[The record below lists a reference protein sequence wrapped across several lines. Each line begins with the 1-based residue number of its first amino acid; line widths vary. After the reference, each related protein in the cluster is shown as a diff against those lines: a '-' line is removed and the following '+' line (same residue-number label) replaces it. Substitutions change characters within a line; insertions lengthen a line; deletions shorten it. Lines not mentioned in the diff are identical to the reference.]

1 MYSLNFPCRQAYN
14 CITPG
19 AKNQTQH
26 LGRPMV
32 TLLFT
37 AVLVLGLLAI
47 AIYFWQKPA
56 NTSQS
61 IEPLPPYQPQGLFSD
76 FRLNELQ
83 PATADQLSTDNKKV
97 TTEDFEQAVDAIRSF
112 QKSPNRSS
120 TAKLLH
126 VTALTDDARNYERA
140 IELVLMSWRDG
151 SLADM
156 SAKDLQT
163 LLNSEYWV
171 LSSSA
176 RTSGAGFVLK
186 RTLSNA
192 SRELESTNNNNPQL
206 PTLGERDKHGQH

>member
-1 MYSLNFPCRQAYN
+1 
-14 CITPG
+14 
-19 AKNQTQH
+19 
-26 LGRPMV
+26 MV

-37 AVLVLGLLAI
+37 AVLVLGLIAI

-61 IEPLPPYQPQGLFSD
+61 IEPLPPYQTQGLFSD

-83 PATADQLSTDNKKV
+83 PATADQLSTDNKEV
-97 TTEDFEQAVDAIRSF
+97 TTEDFEQSLDAIRSF

-120 TAKLLH
+120 TANLLH
-126 VTALTDDARNYERA
+126 ITALTDDARNYGRA

-156 SAKDLQT
+156 SARDLQT
-163 LLNSEYWV
+163 LFNSEYWV

-186 RTLSNA
+186 RILSNA
-192 SRELESTNNNNPQL
+192 NSELESTNNN
-206 PTLGERDKHGQH
+206 

>member
-1 MYSLNFPCRQAYN
+1 
-14 CITPG
+14 
-19 AKNQTQH
+19 
-26 LGRPMV
+26 MV

-37 AVLVLGLLAI
+37 AVLVLGLIAI

-61 IEPLPPYQPQGLFSD
+61 IEPLPPFQGQGLFSD
-76 FRLNELQ
+76 VRLNELQ

-97 TTEDFEQAVDAIRSF
+97 TTEDFEQAVDAIRTF
-112 QKSPNRSS
+112 QKSPSRSS
-120 TAKLLH
+120 VAKLLH
-126 VTALTDDARNYERA
+126 VTALADDAKNYGRA

-151 SLADM
+151 SLADI

-163 LLNSEYWV
+163 LFNSEYWV
-171 LSSSA
+171 LSSST

-192 SRELESTNNNNPQL
+192 NRELESANNN
-206 PTLGERDKHGQH
+206 

>member
-1 MYSLNFPCRQAYN
+1 
-14 CITPG
+14 
-19 AKNQTQH
+19 
-26 LGRPMV
+26 MV

-37 AVLVLGLLAI
+37 AVLILGLVAI

-61 IEPLPPYQPQGLFSD
+61 IESLPPQAQGLFSD

-83 PATADQLSTDNKKV
+83 PTTADQLSADNAKV
-97 TTEDFEQAVDAIRSF
+97 TKEDFEQALVAIRNF
-112 QKSPNRSS
+112 QQSPNRSS

-126 VTALTDDARNYERA
+126 VAALTDDAKNFGRA

-151 SLADM
+151 SLTDI
-156 SAKDLQT
+156 SANDLQT
-163 LLNSEYWV
+163 LFNSEYWV
-171 LSSSA
+171 LSSST

-192 SRELESTNNNNPQL
+192 NRELESTNNNS
-206 PTLGERDKHGQH
+206 THS